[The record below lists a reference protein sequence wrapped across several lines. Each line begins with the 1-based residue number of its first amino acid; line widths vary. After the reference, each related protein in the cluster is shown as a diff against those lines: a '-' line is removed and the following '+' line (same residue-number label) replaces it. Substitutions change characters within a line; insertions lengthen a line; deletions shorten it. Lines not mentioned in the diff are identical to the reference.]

1 MKSIFSIAGGLDYST
16 RQAEK
21 QSLADARKRAR
32 PVLRE
37 WLRRIELDVMSG
49 QLAAIDFLTA
59 KELCNYPSAN
69 VGRCYASQ
77 DRIGAAIG
85 ASARTARSSL
95 KRLREREYLSTKRG
109 GPGRTATWFF
119 CVNGKAIFG
128 GVAFLPTKRPAIG
141 KPTQA
146 AQERKA
152 ASGLERKDLSDKP
165 CEQLHPNEHDPP
177 LTPEPTHASAV
188 DDECVVSAFG
198 NARRQRSDG
207 EVPNEEPS
215 AETSA
220 PEVEIIVGEISFA
233 EFWRAS
239 GKQGSEGFA
248 RAEWRKLS
256 RYDIAAIAD
265 RLRSSNGNGFK
276 RGVWSGTWLRDRVWA
291 EKAERIIS
299 DEHETR
305 AAGPRYAHAE
315 PGSEL
320 WRRERERRRLAGESV
335 ASMDGWAAQ
344 GRGVTVQL

>member
-1 MKSIFSIAGGLDYST
+1 MKSIFRIAGGLDYST

-21 QSLADARKRAR
+21 QFLADARERAR
-32 PVLRE
+32 PILRE
-37 WLRRIELDVMSG
+37 WLRRIELDVMAG
-49 QLAAIDFLTA
+49 RLAAIDFLTA

-77 DRIGAAIG
+77 DRIGEAIG
-85 ASARTARSSL
+85 ACARTARSSL

-128 GVAFLPTKRPAIG
+128 GVAFLPTKQPAIG
-141 KPTQA
+141 KPTQP

-165 CEQLHPNEHDPP
+165 CEQLDPDEHDPP
-177 LTPEPTHASAV
+177 LTPEPTLASAL
-188 DDECVVSAFG
+188 DDESVVSGFG

-207 EVPNEEPS
+207 ELPNEEPS
-215 AETSA
+215 A
-220 PEVEIIVGEISFA
+220 PEIEIIVGEISFV

-265 RLRSSNGNGFK
+265 RLRSPDGLGFK
-276 RGVWSGTWLRDRVWA
+276 RGVWSGTWLRDRVWSERA
-291 EKAERIIS
+291 EPIS
-299 DEHETR
+299 DQHEAC
-305 AAGPRYAHAE
+305 AAGPRYVYAT

-320 WRRERERRRLAGESV
+320 WRRERERRRVAGESV
-335 ASMDGWAAQ
+335 EIMDNWAAQ
-344 GRGVTVQL
+344 DRGVTVQL